1 MYAATKDA
9 LDAWFDAVEE
19 TIAKFDI
26 HYSDIYNMDE
36 TGFAIGS
43 MDSTRVI
50 VDSTV
55 RTHWKAMPGRQEW
68 VTVVECICADGTA
81 ISPFVIFKGKR
92 VLDNWIPQSLT
103 SNWSFS
109 ASMNGWTSNSLG
121 LAWLEDVF
129 EPATRNKAKGK
140 TRLLICDGHDS
151 HISGYFISYCMEN
164 NIHILL
170 LPPHTS
176 HILQP
181 LDVAIF
187 GPLKKVLTSAL
198 MPLHEARLARI
209 QKAEWLE
216 AYSQARDMSINA
228 QNIASAWRGAG
239 LMPLN
244 RKKALRYLTNEPEDE
259 VSNVETT
266 PITPTKEVYERVF
279 LTSSSPEL
287 GTLERACAEL
297 QKEALVLK
305 TPTRSFIQ
313 KLAARQQAE
322 SARRILHEHETTAL
336 RSLLNKRRDVRKGKR
351 LVLKDKKL
359 ITIEKLRDGVLD
371 AEKDTESRS
380 NKKAYRTNNRSE
392 SSSKN
397 SSDDEEFVDA
407 SDDVEIRDCI
417 IVARK

>member
-1 MYAATKDA
+1 
-9 LDAWFDAVEE
+9 
-19 TIAKFDI
+19 
-26 HYSDIYNMDE
+26 
-36 TGFAIGS
+36 
-43 MDSTRVI
+43 
-50 VDSTV
+50 
-55 RTHWKAMPGRQEW
+55 
-68 VTVVECICADGTA
+68 
-81 ISPFVIFKGKR
+81 
-92 VLDNWIPQSLT
+92 
-103 SNWSFS
+103 
-109 ASMNGWTSNSLG
+109 
-121 LAWLEDVF
+121 
-129 EPATRNKAKGK
+129 
-140 TRLLICDGHDS
+140 
-151 HISGYFISYCMEN
+151 
-164 NIHILL
+164 
-170 LPPHTS
+170 
-176 HILQP
+176 
-181 LDVAIF
+181 
-187 GPLKKVLTSAL
+187 
-198 MPLHEARLARI
+198 
-209 QKAEWLE
+209 
-216 AYSQARDMSINA
+216 
-228 QNIASAWRGAG
+228 
-239 LMPLN
+239 
-244 RKKALRYLTNEPEDE
+244 
-259 VSNVETT
+259 VETT

-336 RSLLNKRRDVRKGKR
+336 RSLLNKRRDVRKSKR

-371 AEKDTESRS
+371 AEKDTRSRS